1 MWAVKAAKHELPL
14 TSSYIIGLIETCG
27 DYWVCKHAGDW
38 WIMYCLVDRFQIWN
52 DNFFKMLLIKHPL
65 LVLEFFQVSKK
76 VNYITD
82 GVVLPSKEKH
92 YFIYCW
98 REMIN
103 ILNVFGK
110 RKNTS
115 QLISTAFK
123 IHVFSSKEA
132 KSYAWQICFISWNGL
147 M

>member
-1 MWAVKAAKHELPL
+1 
-14 TSSYIIGLIETCG
+14 
-27 DYWVCKHAGDW
+27 
-38 WIMYCLVDRFQIWN
+38 
-52 DNFFKMLLIKHPL
+52 MLLIKHPL

-115 QLISTAFK
+115 QLISKAFK
-123 IHVFSSKEA
+123 IHMSFPQKRQKVMRDKFVLFHGMDSC
-132 KSYAWQICFISWNGL
+132 KST
-147 M
+147 